1 MFVRKEKVNMKNL
14 QNVIATLENATL
26 KLSGEK
32 LNQTQRNEFKAQ
44 LNKALMLDLNELG
57 VDTHE
62 TKEGIVL
69 LVENSATNI
78 YINFDTTIK
87 NLDFD
92 LDGAKQEFADSVSA
106 KLEREKLLVEKREKL
121 AKEKALKQKR

>member
-1 MFVRKEKVNMKNL
+1 MENL

-32 LNQTQRNEFKAQ
+32 LNQTQRNEFKATLQ
-44 LNKALMLDLNELG
+44 KALLNDLQALGLDA
-57 VDTHE
+57 HE

-69 LVENSATNI
+69 LVENSTSNV
-78 YINFDTTIK
+78 YINLDTTIK

-92 LDGAKQEFADSVSA
+92 LDGAKQEHAESVSA
-106 KLEREKLLVEKREKL
+106 KLERENKLAEKREKL
-121 AKEKALKQKR
+121 AKEKSLKQKR

>member
-1 MFVRKEKVNMKNL
+1 MENL

-32 LNQTQRNEFKAQ
+32 LNQTQRNEFKATLQ
-44 LNKALMLDLNELG
+44 KALLNDLQALG
-57 VDTHE
+57 IDAHE
-62 TKEGIVL
+62 TKEGIIVR
-69 LVENSATNI
+69 VENDTTSV

-92 LDGAKQEFADSVSA
+92 LDGAKQELAESVSA
-106 KLEREKLLVEKREKL
+106 KLERETALQQKREKL
-121 AKEKALKQKR
+121 AKEKSLKAK

>member
-1 MFVRKEKVNMKNL
+1 MENL

-44 LNKALMLDLNELG
+44 LQKALMLDLQELG
-57 VDTHE
+57 IDTNE
-62 TKEGIVL
+62 TKEGIV
-69 LVENSATNI
+69 VRIENDTTSI

-92 LDGAKQEFADSVSA
+92 LDGAKQEFSESVSA
-106 KLEREKLLVEKREKL
+106 KLEREKQLIEKREKL

>member
-1 MFVRKEKVNMKNL
+1 MKNL

-32 LNQTQRNEFKAQ
+32 LNQTQRNEFKAK
-44 LNKALMLDLNELG
+44 LNQALLDDLTSLG
-57 VDTHE
+57 VQATS
-62 TKEGIVL
+62 TSEGIVL
-69 LVENSATNI
+69 MVENESTNLF
-78 YINFDTTIK
+78 INLDTTIK

-92 LDGAKQEFADSVSA
+92 LDGAKQEYAEKQTA
-106 KLEREKLLVEKREKL
+106 KLEREKQLVEKREKL

>member
-1 MFVRKEKVNMKNL
+1 MKNL

-32 LNQTQRNEFKAQ
+32 LNQTQRNEFKASLQ
-44 LNKALMLDLNELG
+44 KALMLDLQELG
-57 VDTHE
+57 IDTHE
-62 TKEGIVL
+62 TKEGVIV
-69 LVENSATNI
+69 LVENSASNV

-92 LDGAKQEFADSVSA
+92 LDGAKQELAESVSA
-106 KLEREKLLVEKREKL
+106 KLEREKLLKEKREKL
-121 AKEKALKQKR
+121 AVEKSLKQKKS

>member
-1 MFVRKEKVNMKNL
+1 MKNL

-32 LNQTQRNEFKAQ
+32 LNQTQRNEYKAQ

-62 TKEGIVL
+62 TKEGIVV

-92 LDGAKQEFADSVSA
+92 LDGAKQEYTEA
-106 KLEREKLLVEKREKL
+106 LELRNQREKLLVEKREKL

>member
-1 MFVRKEKVNMKNL
+1 MKNL

-32 LNQTQRNEFKAQ
+32 LNQTQRNEFKAK
-44 LNKALMLDLNELG
+44 LNEAFMLDLQELG
-57 VDTHE
+57 IDTHA
-62 TKEGIVL
+62 TKEGLVVR
-69 LVENSATNI
+69 VENDTTNI

-92 LDGAKQEFADSVSA
+92 LDGAKQEFSEAIELR
-106 KLEREKLLVEKREKL
+106 KQREKQLVEKREKL
-121 AKEKALKQKR
+121 AKEKALKSKR

>member
-1 MFVRKEKVNMKNL
+1 MKNL
-14 QNVIATLENATL
+14 QNVLATLENATL

-44 LNKALMLDLNELG
+44 LNQALMNDLISLG
-57 VDTHE
+57 VQATN
-62 TKEGIVL
+62 TSEGIVL
-69 LVENSATNI
+69 MVENESTNLF
-78 YINFDTTIK
+78 INFDTTIK

-92 LDGAKQEFADSVSA
+92 LESAKQEYTEKQTA
-106 KLEREKLLVEKREKL
+106 KLEREKAIVEKREKL

>member
-1 MFVRKEKVNMKNL
+1 MKNL

-32 LNQTQRNEFKAQ
+32 LNQTQRNEFKAK
-44 LNKALMLDLNELG
+44 LNQALVLDLNELG

-62 TKEGIVL
+62 TKEGIVV

-106 KLEREKLLVEKREKL
+106 KLEREKQLVEKREKL